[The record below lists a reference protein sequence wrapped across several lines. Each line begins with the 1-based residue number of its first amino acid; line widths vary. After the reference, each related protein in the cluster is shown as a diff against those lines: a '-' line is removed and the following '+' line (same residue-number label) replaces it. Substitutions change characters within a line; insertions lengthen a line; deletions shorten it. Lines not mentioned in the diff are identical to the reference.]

1 MRGLIITLTQIE
13 YWMHANHQMNHQM
26 KVSSESERK
35 RSDKAEMS
43 ASMLEDSSWYVRIET
58 LNTLGKLEPA
68 MLAQHVDALVP
79 MLEDSDADVRNI
91 ASETLAKLD
100 PATLAQHADALVA
113 MLDDSKGYVRKTA
126 LKSLG
131 KLEPAKLAQY
141 TDALVAMIEDS
152 DEYVRREALTTLR
165 KLELEPATLTQH
177 VDAKAYARRR

>member
-43 ASMLEDSSWYVRIET
+43 ASMLEDSSWYVRIEA

-68 MLAQHVDALVP
+68 MLAQADDAF
-79 MLEDSDADVRNI
+79 
-91 ASETLAKLD
+91 
-100 PATLAQHADALVA
+100 VA
-113 MLDDSKGYVRKTA
+113 MLEDSKGYVRKTA

-141 TDALVAMIEDS
+141 ADALVAMIEDS
-152 DEYVRREALTTLR
+152 DEYVRREALTTLN
-165 KLELEPATLTQH
+165 KLEPATLTQH